1 MGKIVDELV
10 AFSQNVEGQGTEDN
24 GNCTYL
30 LAELKALAW
39 YVAELKKGARVLE
52 IGVFTGRSAS
62 LYFQVQKELELDLHL
77 CDLWS
82 WNVHY
87 ALPLFNALVYD
98 HFNEVPFTLHK
109 MRSDILGEKWNLP
122 IDLIHIDGYHDM
134 PGIEPDCRLFLPHVV
149 SGGIAVFHDSDYSC
163 VAQCIDRFVVNGGW
177 TAMAFA
183 GRTSIWR
190 KP

>member
-1 MGKIVDELV
+1 MRSVDELV
-10 AFSQNVEGQGTEDN
+10 AFAINVESQGTADN
-24 GNCTYL
+24 GNCTYME
-30 LAELKALAW
+30 AELRALATQ
-39 YVAELKKGARVLE
+39 VAALKKGARVLE

-62 LYFQVQKELELDLHL
+62 LYFQMFAKLNLDIHL

-109 MRSDILGEKWNLP
+109 MFSHILGAKWELP

-149 SGGIAVFHDSDYSC
+149 SGGIAVFHDIDYGC
-163 VAQCIDRFVVNGGW
+163 VAECIDRFVRPTW
-177 TAMAFA
+177 TLVEEAQ
-183 GRTSIWR
+183 RTGIWR
-190 KP
+190 KN